1 MVVSTKGSELTI
13 KDPVHYAPFR
23 RIFFRQ
29 RLVISPSAALQRSW
43 RGCGIALSE
52 MTQDLSQC
60 SLAGICEKE
69 MEY

>member
-13 KDPVHYAPFR
+13 KDSAHYAPFR
-23 RIFFRQ
+23 RMFFRL
-29 RLVISPSAALQRSW
+29 RSVTSPSSTLQRSW
-43 RGCGIALSE
+43 RGYGIALSE

-69 MEY
+69 VED